1 MTTQDGGVINSDGAN
16 TAELNTNGEKQDP
29 KGQAD
34 GGANNADINKR
45 IDDLQAL
52 VENLKKESSGKD
64 KKIAQMI
71 SERELQELSSKTKEE
86 QLEIYK
92 AKTATYERKEA
103 YRQSLKEVGLNV
115 DEFVAIADE
124 KDPALQ
130 AAKFAEIIKRTTEK
144 AANDALEKF
153 KTEEL
158 KKIGQPP
165 KPNGNTQNQNSVNL
179 DKNNFLKGIAD

>member
-1 MTTQDGGVINSDGAN
+1 MTQENGGNNSADLNLKGAADVANGKQDLKGQEDGGG
-16 TAELNTNGEKQDP
+16 
-29 KGQAD
+29 
-34 GGANNADINKR
+34 NADINKR

-52 VENLKKESSGKD
+52 VENLKKEGAGKD

-130 AAKFAEIIKRTTEK
+130 AAKFAEIIKRTSEK

-158 KKIGQPP
+158 KKLGQPP
-165 KPNGNTQNQNSVNL
+165 KPNGNITTKNANF

>member
-1 MTTQDGGVINSDGAN
+1 MTLNDGGINPDDVQKTAQGNAN
-16 TAELNTNGEKQDP
+16 DIKNNQDP
-29 KGQAD
+29 SGQN
-34 GGANNADINKR
+34 GGGNADIAKR
-45 IDDLQAL
+45 LDDMQAL
-52 VENLKKESSGKD
+52 IESLKKESSGKD
-64 KKIAQMI
+64 KKIAQML
-71 SERELQELSSKTKEE
+71 SEKELQELNSKTKEE

-92 AKTATYERKEA
+92 SKTAMYERKEA

-115 DEFVAIADE
+115 DEFMAVADE

-130 AAKFAEIIKRTTEK
+130 AAKFADIIKKATEK

-165 KPNGNTQNQNSVNL
+165 KPTGNAPTNTANF